1 MEQEVRKAIGRNI
14 AKFRKQ
20 KGLSQKE
27 LAEKIGI
34 GYPNVSYIENGKF
47 APRLNTLIK
56 MAEIFDAELY
66 EFFIFESHISKEK
79 VRENLLKALNK
90 DEMLMRLIYR
100 IYLAVRT
107 DYAPKNKDELP
118 LKEE

>member
-27 LAEKIGI
+27 LADKLGI
-34 GYPNVSYIENGKF
+34 GCPNISYIETGKY

-56 MAEIFDAELY
+56 MSQIFDAEMY
-66 EFFIFESHISKEK
+66 EFFIFESHISKENVK
-79 VRENLLKALNK
+79 ETLLKAINK
-90 DEMLMRLIYR
+90 DEMLMRLMYR

-107 DYAPKNKDELP
+107 DYAPKNDKDDMP
-118 LKEE
+118 LK